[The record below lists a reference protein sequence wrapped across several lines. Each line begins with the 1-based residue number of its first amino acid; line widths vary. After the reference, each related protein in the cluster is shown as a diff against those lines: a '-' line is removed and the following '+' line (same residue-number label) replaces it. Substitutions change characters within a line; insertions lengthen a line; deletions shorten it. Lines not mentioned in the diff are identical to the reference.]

1 MPFELKFR
9 LQKLR
14 TVRKADAPAGLQ
26 LADALAGLV
35 RYHFDNPNVEDANRW
50 FNKFKRDK
58 KLSAQFILT

>member
-1 MPFELKFR
+1 
-9 LQKLR
+9 
-14 TVRKADAPAGLQ
+14 VRKAGAPAGLQ

-35 RYHFDNPNVEDANRW
+35 RYHFDDPKGEDAKRW